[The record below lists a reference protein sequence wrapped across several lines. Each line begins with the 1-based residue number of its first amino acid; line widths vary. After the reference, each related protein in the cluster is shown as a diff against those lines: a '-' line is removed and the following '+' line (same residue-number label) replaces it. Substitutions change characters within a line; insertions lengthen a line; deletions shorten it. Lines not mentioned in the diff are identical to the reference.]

1 LQLSCSSSTEK
12 AAGLLSS
19 SKGAVGELV
28 LVMDSASWE
37 DTLGLGLAV
46 KQVFLE
52 EVPCLP
58 QAEAI
63 FTVRSIRPHQ
73 FNSLLKEC
81 RNVVMVTIFGSQSY
95 DNQLLK
101 KYFTKE
107 SIGILESDTS
117 RFMIVQQDQ
126 FATNQT
132 LVHLFSK
139 DEATLISHLK
149 RNKKQIQ
156 EIFNNE
162 EKKRVTKEVLEDRA
176 NLPLAKKVGEKYGF
190 KMHIPSG
197 FIIAKEEKDF
207 VWLRH
212 PEAKFDRNVFV
223 SVKPYTSENQFTPD
237 SILNWRAEIGKKYLQ
252 DPDNPNYYMIT
263 ESLVKPL
270 TEPTQMN
277 NQYAL
282 RTRGL
287 WRLKDRFVGGAFI
300 SYTLTNKSSNKIFYV
315 EGFIMAA
322 GEEKRE
328 FIREL
333 DVIISTFQS
342 E

>member
-1 LQLSCSSSTEK
+1 
-12 AAGLLSS
+12 
-19 SKGAVGELV
+19 
-28 LVMDSASWE
+28 MDSASWA
-37 DTLGLGLAV
+37 DTSGLGMAV
-46 KQVFLE
+46 RKVFLE

-58 QAEAI
+58 QPEPM
-63 FTVRSIRPHQ
+63 FTVRSVRPHQ

-81 RNVVMVTIFGSQSY
+81 RNVVMVTIFGSNTY

-107 SIGILESDTS
+107 SISVLESDTS

-126 FATNQT
+126 FATNQV
-132 LVHLFSK
+132 LVHLFAK
-139 DEATLISHLK
+139 DEASLIVHLNK
-149 RNKKQIQ
+149 NKKQIQ
-156 EIFNNE
+156 EVFNNE
-162 EKKRVTKEVLEDRA
+162 EKRRLTKEVLEDKA
-176 NLPLAKKVGEKYGF
+176 NLPLAKNVGEKFGF
-190 KMHIPSG
+190 QMHIPSG
-197 FIIAKEEKDF
+197 FVIAKNEKDF

-223 SVKPYTSENQFTPD
+223 SVKSYTSENQFNPD
-237 SILNWRAEIGKKYLQ
+237 SILNWRTEIGKKYLQ
-252 DPDNPNYYMIT
+252 DPDNPNYYMTT

-270 TEPTQMN
+270 TEPTQLN
-277 NQYAL
+277 GQYAL
-282 RTRGL
+282 KIRGL

-300 SYTLTNKSSNKIFYV
+300 SYALTNKASNKIYYV

-333 DVIISTFQS
+333 DVIISTFQAK
-342 E
+342 